1 MLSSLHCV
9 GWMLVFLDTSR
20 SEMGRMPSG
29 AGGSIKRREIRNLL
43 AVGEALFDFA
53 LH

>member
-1 MLSSLHCV
+1 MHCV
-9 GWMLVFLDTSR
+9 GWLLDFLDASH
-20 SEMGRMPSG
+20 SEMRHMPSG
-29 AGGSIKRREIRNLL
+29 AGGSIKGKDIRNLL